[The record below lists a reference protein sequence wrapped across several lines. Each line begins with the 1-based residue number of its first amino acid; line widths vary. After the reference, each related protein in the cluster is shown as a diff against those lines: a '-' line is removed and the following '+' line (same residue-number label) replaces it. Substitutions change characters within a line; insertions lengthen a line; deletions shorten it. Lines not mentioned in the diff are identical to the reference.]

1 MNRTRPGRSPRRPL
15 GALVTMLAVVAGL
28 LALTPSAASAAVNAT
43 VTGRVVDATGAPV
56 AGLRVYASEVKVEP
70 DYAYAQEVG
79 TAVTGT
85 DGRYRIAVTADGS
98 SVSVCTKGD
107 ERFVG
112 RCYGKA
118 VGRGDG
124 DPYAPYLPQDE
135 YQLPEYKGTSVA
147 ITEGIVTKGIN
158 FQLSPPARVRGVVKN
173 ADGGVVIGEQV
184 TVRSSS
190 SGCAEV
196 CREPIFYGET
206 DLNGRFDIAI
216 TDPVD
221 SPATYCVIVQGR
233 PIRYGSVS
241 DEGYYSCEKSIR
253 TGEVVDVPTTYFP
266 GNIVNVETPYW
277 VGTPKVGWTIS
288 ARPGKWDPADVTL
301 SYEWFAGSRKLGTGP
316 TYTVKAAELGQRIIL
331 RTTATAPHRYERDVS
346 FSRPEKVF
354 GP

>member
-1 MNRTRPGRSPRRPL
+1 MNQLRPARSSRRSL
-15 GALVTMLAVVAGL
+15 SVLATMLAVVAGL

-43 VTGRVVDATGAPV
+43 VTGRVVDAAGAPV
-56 AGLRVYASEVKVEP
+56 AGLRVYAGEVKVEP
-70 DYAYAQEVG
+70 DFAYVREAG
-79 TAVTGT
+79 AAVTGA
-85 DGRYRIAVTADGS
+85 DGRYRIKAKATGS
-98 SVSVCTKGD
+98 SVTVCTAGD
-107 ERFVG
+107 DRFVG
-112 RCYGKA
+112 RCFGKA

-124 DPYAPYLPQDE
+124 DPYAPYLPQDK

-147 ITEGIVTKGIN
+147 ITEGAVTKNID
-158 FQLSPPARVRGVVKN
+158 FRLSPPARVRGIVKN
-173 ADGGVVIGEQV
+173 ADGGVVIGQQV

-196 CREPIFYGET
+196 CREPIFHGET
-206 DLNGRFDIAI
+206 DLNGRYDIAI

-301 SYEWFAGSRKLGTGP
+301 SYAWFAGSRKLGTGP

-331 RTTATAPHRYERDVS
+331 RTTATAPHRYTRDVS
-346 FSRPEKVF
+346 FSRPEAV